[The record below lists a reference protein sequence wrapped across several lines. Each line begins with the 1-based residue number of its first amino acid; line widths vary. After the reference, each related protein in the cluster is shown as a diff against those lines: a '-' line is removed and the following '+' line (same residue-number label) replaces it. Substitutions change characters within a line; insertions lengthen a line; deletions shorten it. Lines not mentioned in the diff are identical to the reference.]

1 MRWCDSSD
9 RLERVDGQMADLGK
23 NDACSQNHE
32 LPDVERMLRERDDRG
47 DGPSNAKARGHD
59 QVFQVVRG
67 RDRLGQRMVAFLEH
81 AWEPRFYFLEQEMA
95 DFSGRNHEP
104 ERRDL
109 VAVLVCERVVN
120 EVRHL
125 HHRRDQVHEPKHV
138 ESDRE
143 QRLEHVLAGH
153 DAPHDGHTR
162 PHKHDVQGVEEL
174 RVVHEIVRVRE
185 KSVETRHREAR
196 LVHNDH
202 ESVARRRREAR
213 AERARE
219 RGQRRAA
226 QHYAPPDRRFLH
238 VHDRALTRPHDGHHT
253 TSHNDA
259 HTPHREPIPSTEKL
273 GRERRDR
280 ARAGVYLVEHDGV
293 VLVATEVLV
302 LVRERDQ
309 QPPADPEV
317 PPAQLQTA
325 KRDDRLAKIQYR
337 VRAGRLQQHDHERR
351 RQQQR
356 RQRARVARHARQEQ
370 RPLPPH
376 ARLRLAGRGVSA
388 PQHVREFGACA
399 SGSWQLTLMGGVQLS
414 F

>member
-1 MRWCDSSD
+1 
-9 RLERVDGQMADLGK
+9 
-23 NDACSQNHE
+23 
-32 LPDVERMLRERDDRG
+32 
-47 DGPSNAKARGHD
+47 
-59 QVFQVVRG
+59 
-67 RDRLGQRMVAFLEH
+67 
-81 AWEPRFYFLEQEMA
+81 MA

-109 VAVLVCERVVN
+109 VAVLVRERMVN

-153 DAPHDGHTR
+153 DAPHDGHTC

-174 RVVHEIVRVRE
+174 WVVHEIVRVRE

-196 LVHNDH
+196 L
-202 ESVARRRREAR
+202 
-213 AERARE
+213 
-219 RGQRRAA
+219 RRAA

-238 VHDRALTRPHDGHHT
+238 VHDRALTRPHDGYHT
-253 TSHNDA
+253 TGHNDA
-259 HTPHREPIPSTEKL
+259 HTPRREPIPSTEKL